1 MDVLE
6 DAPVEYDHFTGALS
20 GRESI
25 APTLKQTFL
34 YRTVLQEPIRV
45 RVA

>member
-1 MDVLE
+1 M
-6 DAPVEYDHFTGALS
+6 FTGALS

-34 YRTVLQEPIRV
+34 YRTAAAPTSQSTTALSRLCTQSS
-45 RVA
+45 AA